1 MPARVAGRS
10 LPPPLLLSSVSLSLS
25 RSHAPRLL
33 SFASGLFSQV
43 CTNALGNQP
52 FVHAKVA
59 TWTTTI
65 IENVLKELA
74 VKNDEAAKKGPDGQ
88 KYKFVVNAQLQQN
101 VGSAMVTA
109 TAAYWEKATDSF
121 LSVKWESEAVQV
133 LVTIYGVAV

>member
-1 MPARVAGRS
+1 M
-10 LPPPLLLSSVSLSLS
+10 
-25 RSHAPRLL
+25 
-33 SFASGLFSQV
+33 
-43 CTNALGNQP
+43 
-52 FVHAKVA
+52 HAKVA